1 MHELL
6 NRSATEIARAI
17 RDREVSSKEITRA
30 ALERINE
37 VNPKLNA
44 VVVLAHDRALDEA
57 RARDAE
63 TARRESKG
71 PLPMTSPTG
80 VP

>member
-6 NRSATEIARAI
+6 SRSATQIARAI
-17 RDREVSSKEITRA
+17 HDRAVSSEEITRA
-30 ALERINE
+30 ALERIDE

-44 VVVLAHDRALDEA
+44 VVVLAADRALDEA

-63 TARRESKG
+63 TARGESQG
-71 PLPMTSPTG
+71 PLHG
-80 VP
+80 VPI